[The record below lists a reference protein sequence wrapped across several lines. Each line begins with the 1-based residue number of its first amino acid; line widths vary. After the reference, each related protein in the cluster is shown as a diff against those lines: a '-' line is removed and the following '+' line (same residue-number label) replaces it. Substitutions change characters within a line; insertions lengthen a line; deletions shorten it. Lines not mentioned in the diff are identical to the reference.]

1 MLTGRILEMEN
12 LNDIKIAFNSN
23 LFVHTTTQIVGH
35 YYKDFVEINEEF
47 ERMTEDEYAKMM
59 ISKANACKDKKERDK
74 IANEYAENMQKY
86 YPFRKNYRTLSFTDN
101 VSALNGYILF
111 KIDTVDQQFDLSLL
125 DFISYDFNNLND
137 YYLFFINNFNYFVQK
152 LDKED
157 LKNFKFYTLY
167 KIKDIVHLSQKYYDK
182 EISNIKE
189 YQKIF
194 RECINFCYQIN
205 SNINLSNLT
214 LQQRFFLYNQIYKNP
229 FKDISNKF
237 EIINLLDYTYDDIP
251 YNSDAVTP
259 NDVYIISSIIHAM
272 DPEGKGLSSTF
283 KFKTNNIFTAFYIS
297 LFNIIGMN
305 ELYVKICGNC
315 NKYFITPKLNIV
327 YCDRIWTNDLTCKDV
342 GSKLAQKRKESE
354 DNIYK
359 KYRNESSRKSMFAS
373 RNNDVPE
380 YQNKYNKWKEQA
392 NKFWNDVKKGN
403 KTPEEFEK
411 WIDKNK

>member
-1 MLTGRILEMEN
+1 MEN

-23 LFVHTTTQIVGH
+23 LFVHTTTQIVGD

-392 NKFWNDVKKGN
+392 SKFWNDVKKGN

>member
-1 MLTGRILEMEN
+1 MEN

>member
-1 MLTGRILEMEN
+1 MEN

-327 YCDRIWTNDLTCKDV
+327 YCDKIWTNDLTCKDV

-392 NKFWNDVKKGN
+392 SKFWNDVKKGN

>member
-1 MLTGRILEMEN
+1 MEN

-392 NKFWNDVKKGN
+392 SKFWNDVKKGN

>member
-392 NKFWNDVKKGN
+392 SKFWNDVKKGN